1 MNLFEGKFG
10 TLAKRKV
17 TFDGS
22 TITIKNNVF
31 NLSDIKCVYFK
42 TPATQGSVWNYVYF
56 SLDGEPFDGENIFL
70 TNLFVFSDKQTDKA
84 MELLDLLPIEVID
97 QGVAIESIQETEY
110 SNNTAIVGLTI
121 LIDYD
126 KEFVSFLWAK
136 RNIPFDKIL
145 DFEIIENGQSK
156 IASGAKAAAVGTV
169 LFGPAGMITGAI
181 IGKGKEKEFVD
192 NLFLEVSIKDEEPI
206 KVEIISKRIRKDSK
220 EFRNGFDHLNQIVE
234 RLQPIVE
241 KNQFKEIPSINSSI
255 SSNQSTVADE
265 LRAFKALL
273 DDQIITQEEFDLK
286 KLNYCPNNS

>member
-10 TLAKRKV
+10 TIAKRKV
-17 TFDGS
+17 SFDGS
-22 TITIKNNVF
+22 IITIKNNVF

-42 TPATQGSVWNYVYF
+42 TPDTQGSVWNYVYF

-70 TNLFVFSDKQTDKA
+70 KNLFVFSDKQTEKA
-84 MELLDLLPIEVID
+84 MELLDLLPIEAID
-97 QGVAIESIQETEY
+97 QGIAIENIQETEY

-156 IASGAKAAAVGTV
+156 FASGAKAAAVGTI

-192 NLFLEVSIKDEEPI
+192 NLFLEVSIKDEAPI
-206 KVEIISKRIRKDSK
+206 KIEIISKKVRKDSK
-220 EFRNGFDHLNQIVE
+220 EFRNGFDHLIQITE
-234 RLQPIVE
+234 KLQPIVE
-241 KNQFKEIPSINSSI
+241 KNQITTEVPKSSAESVNNTSLTDEI
-255 SSNQSTVADE
+255 
-265 LRAFKALL
+265 RAFKALL
-273 DDQIITQEEFDLK
+273 DEGIITQEEFDAK
-286 KLNYCPNNS
+286 KAELLSRQ

>member
-17 TFDGS
+17 SFDGS
-22 TITIKNNVF
+22 TITIKNTEF

-70 TNLFVFSDKQTDKA
+70 KNLFIFSDKQTEKA

-97 QGVAIESIQETEY
+97 QGIAIENIQETEY
-110 SNNTAIVGLTI
+110 SNNTAIVGLTMI
-121 LIDYD
+121 LDYD
-126 KEFVSFLWAK
+126 KEFISFLWAK

-145 DFEIIENGQSK
+145 DFEIVENGQSK
-156 IASGAKAAAVGTV
+156 IASGAKAAAVGTI

-192 NLFLEVSIKDEEPI
+192 NLYLEVSVKDEVPI
-206 KVEIISKRIRKDSK
+206 KIEIISKKVRKDSK
-220 EFRNGFDHLNQIVE
+220 EFRNGLDHLTQIGE
-234 RLQPIVE
+234 KLQSIIE
-241 KNQFKEIPSINSSI
+241 KNYLDEAPSAERRGL
-255 SSNQSTVADE
+255 SNQTSVTEE
-265 LRAFKALL
+265 LRAFKSLL
-273 DDQIITQEEFDLK
+273 DDGIINQEEFDLK
-286 KLNYCPNNS
+286 KAELLSR

>member
-17 TFDGS
+17 SFDGS

-56 SLDGEPFDGENIFL
+56 SLDGKPFDGENIFL
-70 TNLFVFSDKQTDKA
+70 KNLFIFSDKQTEKV

-97 QGVAIESIQETEY
+97 QGIAIESIQETEY
-110 SNNTAIVGLTI
+110 SNNTVIVGLTI

-126 KEFVSFLWAK
+126 KEFISFLWAK
-136 RNIPFDKIL
+136 RNIHFDKII
-145 DFEIIENGQSK
+145 DFEIIENGKSK
-156 IASGAKAAAVGTV
+156 ISSGVKAAAVGTV

-192 NLFLEVSIKDEEPI
+192 NLFLKISIKDEDPI
-206 KVEIISKRIRKDSK
+206 KIEIISKKVRKDSK
-220 EFRNGFDHLNQIVE
+220 EFRNGFDHLTQITE
-234 RLQPIVE
+234 KLQPIIE
-241 KNQFKEIPSINSSI
+241 KNQVTIEFQNSSAK
-255 SSNQSTVADE
+255 SGNNTSLTDE
-265 LRAFKALL
+265 IRAFKALL
-273 DDQIITQEEFDLK
+273 DDGIITQEEFEAK
-286 KLNYCPNNS
+286 KVEFLSRQ